1 MKAFW
6 VILVRIRVNRK
17 ICPGIYLIQSTGG
30 TLNKRTG
37 GLNTTHF
44 PCVGTIS
51 TPTDPDVRAASFE
64 FSPTSGHL
72 PLVAFTGQRP
82 PYGPD
87 NGLPQCGAFG
97 TATPLL
103 VCCLRPKASAAPIF
117 RGSGEDGG

>member
-30 TLNKRTG
+30 T
-37 GLNTTHF
+37 
-44 PCVGTIS
+44 
-51 TPTDPDVRAASFE
+51 DPDIRAASFE